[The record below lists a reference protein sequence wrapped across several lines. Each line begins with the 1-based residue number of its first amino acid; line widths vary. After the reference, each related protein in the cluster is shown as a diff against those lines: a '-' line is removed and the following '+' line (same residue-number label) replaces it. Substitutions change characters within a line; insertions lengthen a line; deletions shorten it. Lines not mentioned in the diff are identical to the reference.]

1 MGGSV
6 GIPRSIARP
15 KRLTARFVT
24 AVTRPGRYGD
34 GRGGHGLSLLVKP
47 TRSGRLSKTWAQRL
61 RIDGKDFNIGLGPYP
76 VVTLAEAR
84 KAALENRR
92 ATFQGR
98 DPRGGDTPTFAEAA
112 RYVIDL
118 RRAAWKQ
125 GSKSEAQWRASL
137 EAYAYPVI
145 GNLPVDEVTTA
156 HVLAVLTPIWNGK
169 RVTAQRLR
177 GRISYVMKWC
187 IGRGYRSEDP
197 AGGAIT
203 AALPQNAGRKQHF
216 AALPHQEVAG
226 AIAKVRAAR
235 IWPGIRLA
243 FQFQVL
249 TAARAAEVR
258 RATWDEIDR
267 EERVWN
273 VPAEHM
279 KSGRSH
285 RVPLSAQALGV
296 LREARRLPPASN
308 LLFPSP
314 RGGTMGRNAP
324 ATLAHRLGLGC
335 VPHGFRSSFRDWAAE
350 AGVGREIAEAALA
363 HVVQDP
369 VEAAYRRTD
378 FFAQRRAVMER
389 WGVYVMRGAPA

>member
-1 MGGSV
+1 M
-6 GIPRSIARP
+6 RRP
-15 KRLTARFVT
+15 QRLTARFV
-24 AVTRPGRYGD
+24 ASVKRPGRYGD

-47 TRSGRLSKTWAQRL
+47 TKSGRLSKTWAQRL
-61 RIDGKDFNIGLGPYP
+61 RINGRDINIGLGPFP

-98 DPRGGDTPTFAEAA
+98 DPRAGDTPTFAEAA
-112 RYVIDL
+112 QYVIRL
-118 RRAAWKQ
+118 RRASWRP
-125 GSKSEAQWRASL
+125 GSKSEAQWMASL
-137 EAYAYPVI
+137 ETYAYPVI
-145 GNLPVDEVTTA
+145 GDIPVDEVTTA

-203 AALPQNAGRKQHF
+203 AALPQNAGRKRHF
-216 AALPHQEVAG
+216 AALPHEEVAG
-226 AIAKVRAAR
+226 AIAKVRAAKT
-235 IWPGIRLA
+235 WAGIRLA
-243 FQFQVL
+243 LQFQVL

-258 RATWDEIDR
+258 QATWDEIDW
-267 EERVWN
+267 EQRVWN

-279 KSGRSH
+279 KAGREH
-285 RVPLSAQALGV
+285 RVPLSSQALGV
-296 LREARRLPPASN
+296 LREARNLSPVSN
-308 LLFPSP
+308 LLFPSS

-324 ATLAHRLGLGC
+324 ATLAHRLELGC

-350 AGVGREIAEAALA
+350 TGVDREVAEAALA
-363 HVVQDP
+363 HVVPDP

-378 FFAQRRAVMER
+378 FFEQRRAVMER
-389 WGVYVMRGAPA
+389 WGIYATGGVLAS